1 MIAMHSSKFHNEIL
15 PRMTVSYMM
24 DLDLKVFG
32 EITLK
37 EIIGSEPPLE
47 PDMKDKMSSELALLQ
62 QKLEGKNQLEL
73 NNLSLKQKELQ
84 KIVNRKPGSM
94 ALSQSKI
101 NLFNEHAQKYLQE
114 IDKKLTQTSNNHV
127 H

>member
-1 MIAMHSSKFHNEIL
+1 
-15 PRMTVSYMM
+15 M

-73 NNLSLKQKELQ
+73 NNLYLKQKELQ

-101 NLFNEHAQKYLQE
+101 SLFNEHTQKYLQE
-114 IDKKLTQTSNNHV
+114 IDKKLTKKTNNHV